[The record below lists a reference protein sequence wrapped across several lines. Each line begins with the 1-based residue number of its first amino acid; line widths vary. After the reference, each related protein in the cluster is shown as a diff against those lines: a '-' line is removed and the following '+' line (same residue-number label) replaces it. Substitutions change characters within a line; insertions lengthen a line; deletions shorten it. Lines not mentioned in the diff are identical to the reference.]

1 MRTNTALDGIKVLDL
16 SRVLAGPWATQIL
29 GDLGADVLKIESF
42 EGGDDTRQWGP
53 PFLNVK
59 DNETPDAAYFACC
72 NRNKAS
78 LTLDFKTKEG
88 QKIAL
93 ALATKADVLVENFKV
108 GGLKQYG
115 LDYDTLAKHNPR
127 LIYCSITGFGLDGPY
142 AERPGYD
149 FLMQGL
155 GGLMSITGKDEGAP
169 TKVGVAVC
177 DLFTGMNAVTAI
189 LAALHYREM
198 TGEGQHIDCAL
209 LDNQIAMLA
218 NQASNWLNGR
228 QLPTQLGNAH
238 PNIVPYSVYP
248 VHDGHVIIN
257 CGNDRQFK
265 HLCDAL
271 ELGKLYEQP
280 DFANNADRVRNR
292 DAFEALLNKR
302 LSQLTRQE
310 TLDRLTQAKVPCG
323 PINNISEVFND
334 PHVKAREIQVETLRE
349 DGTKIET
356 VAFPAKLSKTPAQY
370 HKPPPKLGEGGADA
384 LSRWLEKS

>member
-1 MRTNTALDGIKVLDL
+1 MRTNTALDGIKALDL

-29 GDLGADVLKIESF
+29 GDLGADVLKIESP

-53 PFLNVK
+53 PFLNTK

-88 QKIAL
+88 QKTAL
-93 ALATKADVLVENFKV
+93 ALATKADILVENFKV

-149 FLMQGL
+149 FLIQGL

-218 NQASNWLNGR
+218 NQASNWLNGH
-228 QLPTQLGNAH
+228 QLPKQLGNAH

-248 VHDGHVIIN
+248 VRDGHVIIN

-271 ELGKLYEQP
+271 GLGKLYEQP

-292 DAFEALLNKR
+292 DAFEALLNER

-334 PHVKAREIQVETLRE
+334 PHVKAREMQVEALRK

-356 VAFPAKLSKTPAQY
+356 VAFPAKLSKTPARY
-370 HKPPPKLGEGGADA
+370 HKPPPKLGEGGADT
-384 LSRWLEKS
+384 LSKWLEES